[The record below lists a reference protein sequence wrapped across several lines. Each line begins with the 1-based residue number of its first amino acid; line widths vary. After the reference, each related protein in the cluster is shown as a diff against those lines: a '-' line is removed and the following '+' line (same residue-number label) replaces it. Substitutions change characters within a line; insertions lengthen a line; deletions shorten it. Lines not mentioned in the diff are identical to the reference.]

1 MTPVTGSTFLVQFFV
16 WKISTS
22 LLFDKAL
29 SWVLS
34 KYQSVLASPKI
45 NPKKCFGWN
54 AIYRNKFG
62 DFPSVFI
69 WIRLEYKCTW
79 PSYQPRRLL
88 NSYLLFYAAWR
99 EKKSKW
105 KKKTKQKSIRL
116 YFHFAA
122 QQVWYHAM
130 KNLEWYIWKQ
140 KSGITFLHRI
150 LIGAK
155 LRGSHVDDKLVA

>member
-105 KKKTKQKSIRL
+105 KKKQNRKVFVYIFTSLHSKSGTTQWKIWNDT
-116 YFHFAA
+116 FEN
-122 QQVWYHAM
+122 
-130 KNLEWYIWKQ
+130 KNLVSPSFIVYLL
-140 KSGITFLHRI
+140 GLN
-150 LIGAK
+150 
-155 LRGSHVDDKLVA
+155 